1 MGKLLKFKEKYGHTR
16 VPQQFKD
23 DPLLGAFVKR
33 QRKMYKKMKQG
44 LKTSGFNAEKA
55 LKLSEIGFL
64 FDCSH
69 DRWKR
74 LENLNEKEDLNS
86 VDAHNDIDISMNE
99 GNKIDNLADESNK
112 IDNLADESN
121 NI

>member
-74 LENLNEKEDLNS
+74 LENLNEKVVDNS
-86 VDAHNDIDISMNE
+86 VHV
-99 GNKIDNLADESNK
+99 
-112 IDNLADESN
+112 SN
-121 NI
+121 NVDNSAEESDI